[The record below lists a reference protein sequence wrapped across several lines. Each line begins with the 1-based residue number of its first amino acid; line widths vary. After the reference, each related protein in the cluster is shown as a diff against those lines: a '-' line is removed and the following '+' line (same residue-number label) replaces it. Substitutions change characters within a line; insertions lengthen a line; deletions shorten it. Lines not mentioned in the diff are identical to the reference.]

1 MPIVSAPLVNSSTNT
16 SLSKK
21 PQSIKDRLVQ
31 DGSAFSY
38 SNGSTPPF
46 NKLAG
51 DGSTNRNYSLHYNPS
66 TPDISNGYSVTGDNF
81 STINSYFQ
89 DYVDGQNNFLPEPTE
104 LDVDDPVTADPNY
117 KPLYTPGT
125 QTYVDKIPFLIQP

>member
-1 MPIVSAPLVNSSTNT
+1 MPIISAPQVVPSTNVPP
-16 SLSKK
+16 SKK
-21 PQSIKDRLVQ
+21 IGIRDRLVQ
-31 DGSAFSY
+31 NGSALSY
-38 SNGSTPPF
+38 SDGATPPF

-51 DGSTNRNYSLHYNPS
+51 DGNTNRNYSLHYNPS
-66 TPDISNGYSVTGDNF
+66 TPDISNGYSVTGNDF

-89 DYVDGQNNFLPEPTE
+89 DYVDGKNTPLPEPTE